1 MDKQTENGMLM
12 FSIPFALFEN
22 NAKSLPQMSS
32 IKSLKI
38 KKKKTSKGLEA
49 DGVLHLNDGRYA
61 LIEFKLGQT
70 EVDDTRF

>member
-1 MDKQTENGMLM
+1 MLM
-12 FSIPFALFEN
+12 FSIPFVLFEN
-22 NAKSLPQMSS
+22 NAMSLPQMSS

-38 KKKKTSKGLEA
+38 LKQKTSKGLEA

>member
-1 MDKQTENGMLM
+1 MLM
-12 FSIPFALFEN
+12 FSVPFVLFEK
-22 NAKSLPQMSS
+22 NAMSLPQMSS

-38 KKKKTSKGLEA
+38 LKQKTSKGLE
-49 DGVLHLNDGRYA
+49 LHLNDGRYA

>member
-1 MDKQTENGMLM
+1 MLM
-12 FSIPFALFEN
+12 FSIPFVLFEN

-38 KKKKTSKGLEA
+38 LKQKTSKGLEA
-49 DGVLHLNDGRYA
+49 DDVLHLNDGRYA